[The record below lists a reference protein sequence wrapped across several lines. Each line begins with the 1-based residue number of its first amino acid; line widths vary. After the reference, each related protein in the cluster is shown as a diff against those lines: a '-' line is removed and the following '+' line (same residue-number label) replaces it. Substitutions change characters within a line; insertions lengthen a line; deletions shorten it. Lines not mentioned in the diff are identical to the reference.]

1 MLSKVLGRTAV
12 VAACLGLSVTLT
24 AGTAAASTSQARGA
38 ATWLAAQ
45 ADDNGGFGD
54 AGLTADA
61 VFAFVSADAGS
72 EYTAAAVG
80 FLADRSVLDSYIGTA
95 ESGYRAPQT
104 AKILLAAQ
112 AADADVTDFGGVNLE
127 GALRG
132 LEGADGRFSG
142 VLAQQLSVLVLA
154 RSDQGVS
161 AAAVNVL
168 AGMQCN
174 DGGYSYST
182 TGGACTGDVDFT
194 AYALAGLLAAGETVA
209 SERAL
214 DWLESVQGESG
225 GFVAGFPGAPEN
237 SNSTGLAAGALA
249 SGGRPAAADKAVDFV
264 LSLQQGCDAPA
275 EEQGGIAYD
284 ASGFRPGNAVMATA
298 QAVTGITG
306 EFLDTLDSSDDTAEL
321 PGLDCGTGTV
331 PSDDESTDAAGA
343 PVAQLPV
350 TGSALTIPVI
360 AGVLALLVGATLL
373 VATRR
378 RAAAT
383 G

>member
-12 VAACLGLSVTLT
+12 VAACVGLSVTLT
-24 AGTAAASTSQARGA
+24 TGTAAASTSQARGA
-38 ATWLAAQ
+38 VTWLAAQ
-45 ADDNGGFGD
+45 AHDDGGFGD

-61 VFAFVSADAGS
+61 IFAFVSADAGS
-72 EYTAAAVG
+72 QYTAAAVE
-80 FLADRSVLDSYIGTA
+80 FLSDRSVLDGYIGTA
-95 ESGYRAPQT
+95 EAGFRAPQT

-112 AADADVTDFGGVNLE
+112 AAGADVTDFGGVNLE
-127 GALRG
+127 AALRG
-132 LEGADGRFSG
+132 LEGTDGRFSG

-161 AAAVNVL
+161 SAAVDAL
-168 AGMQCN
+168 AGMQCD
-174 DGGYSYST
+174 DGGYSWST

-194 AYALAGLLAAGETVA
+194 AYALAGLLAAGEGVA

-214 DWLESVQGESG
+214 NWLESVQGESG
-225 GFVAGFPGAPEN
+225 GFTAGFPGAPEN

-249 SGGRPAAADKAVDFV
+249 SGGRQAAADKAVAFV

-275 EEQGGIAYD
+275 DEQGGIAYD
-284 ASGFRPGNAVMATA
+284 ASGFQPGNAIMATA
-298 QAVTGITG
+298 QSVTGLTG
-306 EFLDTLDSSDDTAEL
+306 EFLDTLDFSDDTAEL
-321 PGLDCGTGTV
+321 PGLDCGSETT
-331 PSDDESTDAAGA
+331 PSEGEATDAAGG

-350 TGSALTIPVI
+350 TGSSLTIPVM

-373 VATRR
+373 VVSRR
-378 RAAAT
+378 RVTAT